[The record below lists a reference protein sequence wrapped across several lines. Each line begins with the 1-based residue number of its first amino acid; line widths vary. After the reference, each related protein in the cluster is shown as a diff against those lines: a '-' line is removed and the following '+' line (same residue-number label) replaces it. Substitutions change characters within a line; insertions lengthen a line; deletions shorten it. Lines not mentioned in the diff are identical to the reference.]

1 MILYALFK
9 LLLFL
14 ITIIANIL
22 NGIPG
27 INTINQSIEPYIQA
41 ISNLI
46 MGGLELISFFL
57 PMNLIKIIIPII
69 ITIELILYNL
79 DIIKFGI
86 KKIFAR

>member
-14 ITIIANIL
+14 ITIIANFL
-22 NGIPG
+22 NEIPG
-27 INTINQSIEPYIQA
+27 ISAINQSIEPYIQA

-57 PMNLIKIIIPII
+57 PMNLIKILIPII
-69 ITIELILYNL
+69 ITIELIIHNL

-86 KKIFAR
+86 KKIFGR